1 MQLFI
6 RNHQDKQPHFQFK
19 YKMKKLSF
27 LISLGFCSNF
37 LFGQTDYEWSV
48 GVTYKPFT
56 FTLLND
62 DDDRNEQFQQIDN
75 NLNGNNY
82 FGITGNYHFYNR
94 IFVGAGLGYSKQTFH
109 YKYTSQHTSGEQPI
123 FFGRGNLNLKY
134 IHLPM
139 RVGYQ
144 LSANHLDFMG
154 IRFSTALIPS
164 YNVSYDWEHI
174 TYYYTDFPVKTI
186 NFDQISSHTI
196 RTSTTGTSTT
206 YSEDGEIRFFNE
218 TSFRY
223 PINRWNLGIQTGADI
238 YFIISQTVN
247 INIGMWY
254 NYDLL
259 RTESKDM
266 ATYTSSGKR
275 PHDEYSHNQRVGL
288 SVGLEWLIF

>member
-1 MQLFI
+1 MKTRKLLLLIIGVFV
-6 RNHQDKQPHFQFK
+6 FQT
-19 YKMKKLSF
+19 
-27 LISLGFCSNF
+27 IHA
-37 LFGQTDYEWSV
+37 QTDYEWSV

-62 DDDRNEQFQQIDN
+62 ADDRNEQFQQIDN
-75 NLNGNNY
+75 NLNGNSY

-94 IFVGAGLGYSKQTFH
+94 VFVGGGLGYSNQTFSF
-109 YKYTSQHTSGEQPI
+109 KFSNTDPSSEQI
-123 FFGRGNLNLKY
+123 LFFGRGNLNLKY

-164 YNVSYDWEHI
+164 YNVSYHWENI
-174 TYYYTDFPVKTI
+174 YYDIIPLTSIVDFDKIYII
-186 NFDQISSHTI
+186 N
-196 RTSTTGTSTT
+196 TSTGTVGTSIR
-206 YSEDGEIRFFNE
+206 YGEDGEIKSFYE
-218 TSFRY
+218 TTFRY
-223 PINRWNLGIQTGADI
+223 PINRWNVGIQTEADI

-266 ATYTSSGKR
+266 ATYTSSKKR
-275 PHDEYSHNQRVGL
+275 PSDAYSHNQRVGL